1 MQAWDGYAQYRS
13 DNNSLQKTG
22 LADYPPELTVS
33 KLSDVFCGEGSRVRV
48 GEQRIRFLLSHLF
61 SLRLVVAGMALLVIL
76 GGASL
81 PVLPTLD
88 RTIFDLV
95 LDAQNHEAGT
105 ESATLSDRSLIPLLK
120 QRSIVTPD
128 WSGYAL
134 TGLLTIGALFL
145 IVAMPSLGIALS
157 ALTVALGSSAL
168 VATQALLIVYRN
180 LWLPLGMVT
189 LFLLA
194 GFVVMLFWMQP
205 HREIRTLTRNAC
217 QARLQL
223 ARLLLIQGQTDES
236 LGALTDCPEHPEKT
250 ALLYDIAIQQERKR
264 QYDSAVRTYN
274 RILTHNRQ
282 YRDVKDR
289 LHTLAQLVTGAP
301 LSVGGSFEA
310 TRTLVM
316 PDQAVSKPTLGR
328 YEIERELGRG
338 AMGVVYLGKD
348 PKIART
354 VAIKTLSYDQF
365 DAAQMQ
371 DLKARFFREAEAAGR
386 LNHPDIVTVYDV
398 GEEADLAFIAM
409 DYADG
414 KPLSAFG
421 KPKSLL
427 QIQVVLELVARVA
440 EALDYAHGQKVI
452 HRDIKPGNIIYNQKS
467 GALKITDFGIAKLA
481 DDSRTRTG
489 SVMGSPLYM
498 SPEQLKGQKVT
509 GASDIYSLGVT
520 LYKLIS
526 GQTPYQGDT
535 LANLTYQILNKRPK
549 SIREHCPEL
558 PDSVVRLINKAI
570 QREPSKR
577 FASASAMAD
586 ALRRAVARESTR
598 EVS

>member
-1 MQAWDGYAQYRS
+1 
-13 DNNSLQKTG
+13 
-22 LADYPPELTVS
+22 
-33 KLSDVFCGEGSRVRV
+33 
-48 GEQRIRFLLSHLF
+48 
-61 SLRLVVAGMALLVIL
+61 MALLIIL

-81 PVLPTLD
+81 PGLSTLD
-88 RTIFDLV
+88 NALLNLV
-95 LDAQNHEAGT
+95 LEAK
-105 ESATLSDRSLIPLLK
+105 SPATGAIHAVSPDQPVGQVLD
-120 QRSIVTPD
+120 QHGIVTPG
-128 WSGYAL
+128 WSWLAL
-134 TGLLTIGALFL
+134 DGLLVAGALFL
-145 IVAMPSLGIALS
+145 TVAMPSLGTVLTS
-157 ALTVALGSSAL
+157 LTVALGCAAL
-168 VATQALLIVYRN
+168 VMAQALLAVYQN
-180 LWLPLGMVT
+180 LWLPLGTVT

-194 GFVVMLFWMQP
+194 GLVIMLFWMQP
-205 HREIRTLTRNAC
+205 YREIHLLRSNAC
-217 QARLQL
+217 QARLHL
-223 ARLLLIQGQTDES
+223 ARNLLQQGQTDEARI
-236 LGALTDCPEHPEKT
+236 ALTDCPEHPEKLG
-250 ALLYDIAIQQERKR
+250 LLYDIGIQQERKR
-264 QYDSAVRTYN
+264 QYDSAVHTFT
-274 RILTHNRQ
+274 RILTHSRQ

-289 LHTLAQLVTGAP
+289 LQTLAQLVSGAP
-301 LSVGGSFEA
+301 VPVGGSFEA

-316 PDQAVSKPTLGR
+316 PDQVVSKPTLGR

-354 VAIKTLSYDQF
+354 VAVKTLSYDQF
-365 DAAQMQ
+365 ETSRLE
-371 DLKARFFREAEAAGR
+371 DLKERFFREAEAAGR
-386 LNHPDIVTVYDV
+386 LSHPDIVTVYDV

-427 QIQVVLELVARVA
+427 QVRVVLELIARVA

-452 HRDIKPGNIIYNQKS
+452 HRDIKPGNIIYNRQS
-467 GALKITDFGIAKLA
+467 DVLKITDFGIAKLA

-526 GQTPYQGDT
+526 GETPYQGDT

-549 SIREHCPEL
+549 SIREYCPDL
-558 PDSVVRLINKAI
+558 PDSVVRLINKSL

-577 FASASAMAD
+577 FASASAMAE
-586 ALRRAVARESTR
+586 ALRRAAARESTR